1 MYVVLSLGT
10 RDEIRVSA
18 CRRVQ
23 SEPEKVNCIW
33 QFLTNMTPPPLSAHA
48 VRGAPGRKP
57 KSGAV
62 KSPRLVL
69 KGERVF

>member
-23 SEPEKVNCIW
+23 SELEKVNFIW
-33 QFLTNMTPPPLSAHA
+33 KFLTNMTLLFLR
-48 VRGAPGRKP
+48 VLEF
-57 KSGAV
+57 
-62 KSPRLVL
+62 LVNL
-69 KGERVF
+69 DKF

>member
-23 SEPEKVNCIW
+23 SELEKVNCIW
-33 QFLTNMTPPPLSAHA
+33 QFLTNMTLPFLKVHELEFLQPGQILSLCSLKIE
-48 VRGAPGRKP
+48 RKV
-57 KSGAV
+57 ST
-62 KSPRLVL
+62 
-69 KGERVF
+69 